1 MIKLLNLILLL
12 FFTTPFFLFS
22 QETRV
27 IKGVVTEEK
36 NNVLIGATVQEY
48 DSMLNYAITDLNG
61 AFELTIPHK
70 DKVLLRFTYGCSAFY
85 DVLYEVDKEEDYLK
99 IYTYTKSTDRNT
111 RKIRRKLKLKKL

>member
-1 MIKLLNLILLL
+1 MIKLLKLTLLLL
-12 FFTTPFFLFS
+12 FSTPFFLLS

-27 IKGVVTEEK
+27 IKGVVIEGEK
-36 NNVLIGATVQEY
+36 DTLIGATVQEY
-48 DSMLNYAITDLNG
+48 GNIQNYALTNLDG
-61 AFELTIPHK
+61 EFELTIPQK